1 MPFRTTARCPLPTFC
16 ERRGFSSAT
25 LSIYLLYPCD
35 KGAKRMLCAFSNLFR
50 KEDAPA
56 EVSGASGQPEF
67 TPVTTVVDRSLRRV
81 QDVDGAIV
89 EKAV

>member
-1 MPFRTTARCPLPTFC
+1 
-16 ERRGFSSAT
+16 
-25 LSIYLLYPCD
+25 
-35 KGAKRMLCAFSNLFR
+35 MLCAFSNLFR